1 MSRKLS
7 ATAVFNFFVGHK
19 RMMDA
24 TPDHWKES
32 IQHAF
37 VMFKEAGVETVLIP
51 DELRTAPTIRFN
63 GELWQP

>member
-1 MSRKLS
+1 
-7 ATAVFNFFVGHK
+7 
-19 RMMDA
+19 MMDA